1 MTTQQTS
8 YTSSVP
14 PGAADVLTA
23 QAPADL
29 VPLLVARVY
38 EEAPPAVRGRLLE
51 HLLKPLSVLSLA
63 AVANG
68 IFARMTLSQGWSKLK
83 VSAEDAQS
91 VATGDV
97 IALVH
102 HVQQVS
108 VHAVDGLTKIVAA
121 SPVMAGSAAAALL
134 MTLLTK
140 QAMQRAP
147 IVDNDFD
154 PIA

>member
-1 MTTQQTS
+1 MTTEHTS
-8 YTSSVP
+8 NPLSALLNDTDTPTPQP
-14 PGAADVLTA
+14 PGDI
-23 QAPADL
+23 
-29 VPLLVARVY
+29 VPLLVAKVY

-68 IFARMTLSQGWSKLK
+68 IFARITFSHGWSKLQ

-97 IALVH
+97 VALVN

-108 VHAVDGLTKIVAA
+108 VQAVDGLSKIVAT
-121 SPVMAGSAAAALL
+121 SPVLAGSAAAALL
-134 MTLLTK
+134 ITLLTK
-140 QAMQRAP
+140 RAMQRAP
-147 IVDNDFD
+147 IAGNDFD